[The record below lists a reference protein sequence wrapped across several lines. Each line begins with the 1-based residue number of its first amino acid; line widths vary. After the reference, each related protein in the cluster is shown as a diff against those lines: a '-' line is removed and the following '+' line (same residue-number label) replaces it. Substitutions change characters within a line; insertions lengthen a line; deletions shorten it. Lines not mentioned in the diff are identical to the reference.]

1 MMMAVSQSRQDTV
14 NCIYMPKDCVEQTG
28 IVTHTILFE
37 TVLFRIVKYILP
49 PGANEL
55 KRNITRMH
63 SARTNECTHN
73 LNLIHT

>member
-1 MMMAVSQSRQDTV
+1 
-14 NCIYMPKDCVEQTG
+14 MPKDCVEQTG
-28 IVTHTILFE
+28 IVTHTILIE

-73 LNLIHT
+73 PNSIHIPNAQQLAVMREKIQE